1 MNTIKV
7 EAKGTKFVA
16 HRGVSGIERENTAP
30 AFVAAGNRGYFGI
43 ECDVHVTADRKFVVI
58 HDETTKRVTNGRIDI
73 NVEKSV
79 WDDIKNVVLP
89 DMDGTTVRKDIRIPS
104 LAEYVKICKKYE
116 KRCVIELKNPFI
128 RNDVERFV
136 EEIKALDYLDGIT
149 FIAFSL
155 ENCMILRDLLPDAH
169 IQFLACG
176 PIDDNIINI
185 LEKYKFDIDIGQK
198 TLTKEGI
205 DRVHAIGQKV
215 NCWTVDDK
223 ARAEELI
230 AMGVDYITTNILEG
244 V

>member
-7 EAKGTKFVA
+7 EAKGTGFVA
-16 HRGVSGIERENTAP
+16 HRGVSGIERENTCP
-30 AFVAAGNRGYFGI
+30 AFVAAGSRSYWGV
-43 ECDVHVTADRKFVVI
+43 ECDVHVTADKKFFVM

-73 NVEKSV
+73 NIEKCVSE
-79 WDDIKNVVLP
+79 DIANIVLP
-89 DMDGTTVRKDIRIPS
+89 DLDGSTTRRDIRIPT

-116 KRCVIELKNPFI
+116 KRCVIELKNLFI
-128 RNDVERFV
+128 RDDVKRLI
-136 EEIKALDYLDGIT
+136 EEIKALDYLDDVT

-155 ENCMILRDLLPDAH
+155 ENCINVRDLLPDAD
-169 IQFLACG
+169 IQYLTWG
-176 PIDDNIINI
+176 PVDDNIINI
-185 LEKYKFDIDIGQK
+185 LTKFNLDLDIGQK

-205 DRVHAIGQKV
+205 DRVHAVGHKV